1 MGYRGPT
8 AKIFILLSLLSLT
21 FSAEPRKEEFV
32 NHSVVK
38 MFQMQPGSFPY
49 STNDAKG
56 SKIYISSIDMCK
68 IECPYGTMAAVE
80 TEPSTFYGS
89 QSSISVWEP
98 YLCTGRPP
106 RYTGAVVVIQNGQSR
121 IGAGWYVDPDM
132 YGDNHAHF
140 EIAWTNKDKSCTN
153 LRCAGFIQLSNR
165 IVPGAVLKPIS
176 TIDGKKYLIIISIFK
191 IWDVWV
197 LLFGEELV
205 GYWPGELFTDL
216 SGAANMIGWMGVGS
230 AATGE
235 PFPPMGSGYSPDEG
249 EGRAAFFTDVNVI
262 YSSTSKFVSPNLSEI
277 FTRTTNPNCYQV
289 GHPSSYDSGLH
300 FFFGGAGCS
309 PSQFIK

>member
-1 MGYRGPT
+1 
-8 AKIFILLSLLSLT
+8 
-21 FSAEPRKEEFV
+21 
-32 NHSVVK
+32 
-38 MFQMQPGSFPY
+38 MQPGSFPY
-49 STNDAKG
+49 STNGAKG
-56 SKIYISSIDMCK
+56 SKIYISSVDICK
-68 IECPYGTMAAVE
+68 IECPYGTVPILTSYMSSMSTRHFYNNIGHNDTGSTNGYENVGTMMAAVE

-98 YLCTGRPP
+98 YLGTGRPP

-132 YGDNHAHF
+132 YGDNHTHF
-140 EIAWTNKDKSCTN
+140 EIAW
-153 LRCAGFIQLSNR
+153 
-165 IVPGAVLKPIS
+165 
-176 TIDGKKYLIIISIFK
+176 

-216 SGAANMIGWMGVGS
+216 SGAANMIGWMGVAS

-249 EGRAAFFTDVNVI
+249 EGRAAFFTDVKVI

-277 FTRTTNPNCYQV
+277 FTSTTTPNCYQV
-289 GHPSSYDSGLH
+289 GRPSSYDSGLH
-300 FFFGGAGCS
+300 FYFGGAGCS